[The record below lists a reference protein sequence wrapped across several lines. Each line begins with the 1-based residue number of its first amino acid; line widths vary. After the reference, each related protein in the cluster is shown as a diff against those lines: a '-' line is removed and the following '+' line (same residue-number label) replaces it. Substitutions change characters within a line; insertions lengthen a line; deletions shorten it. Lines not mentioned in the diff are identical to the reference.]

1 MSMRTFRSLL
11 AGIFFAAY
19 GLGSLLIG
27 VLLFPLLTL
36 AGAAQ
41 TKRALVRF
49 SWQILI
55 GTAQL
60 TRMIRL
66 EISSEDRTR
75 LAATR
80 GKVVVANHPTLID
93 IVLLTIFLPEATGI
107 AKAAAKRNFFYS
119 LIVKGMFLVNDDP
132 EHVLTGA
139 ADLLARGVNLV
150 IFPEGTRTPVDG
162 KAHPLRRGAAQI
174 ALRAQ
179 VPILPVT
186 ITCTPPILAKGQ
198 PWYVVSD
205 RIVVWRIQVGTEVV
219 PSVPEGSVH
228 AAAVSLTRT
237 LSTALFGV

>member
-1 MSMRTFRSLL
+1 MRTFRSLL
-11 AGIFFAAY
+11 AGLFFAAY

-41 TKRALVRF
+41 AKRALVRF

-55 GTAQL
+55 GAAQL
-60 TRMIRL
+60 VRLIRF
-66 EISSEDRTR
+66 EISSEDRAR
-75 LAATR
+75 LASTR

-93 IVLLTIFLPEATGI
+93 IVLLTILLPDATGI

-186 ITCTPPILAKGQ
+186 ITCDPPVLAKGQ
-198 PWYVVSD
+198 PWSD
-205 RIVVWRIQVGTEVV
+205 LSDHTPVWHIRVGTEIV
-219 PSVPEGSVH
+219 PSVQEGSAH

-237 LSTALFGV
+237 LSAALFGV